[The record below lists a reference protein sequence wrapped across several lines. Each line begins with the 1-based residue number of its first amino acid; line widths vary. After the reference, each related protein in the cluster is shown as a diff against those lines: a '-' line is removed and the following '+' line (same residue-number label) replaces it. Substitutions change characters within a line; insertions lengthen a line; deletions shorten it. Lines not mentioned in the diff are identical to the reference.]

1 MNLRE
6 YDGIFRY
13 LMQQRSLREED
24 IVYVGNIVDWCR
36 QHGIPE
42 TDKERPFRLIAA
54 EGQGCRM
61 LIQETV
67 SEEVIE
73 ERINAMRIRGQV
85 LNVAVDRA
93 ERLDGIHK
101 KLAYLFL
108 HEYARSLPEVEDD
121 LLADNRAFEEME
133 RLGYFKT

>member
-6 YDGIFRY
+6 YDGLFRY
-13 LMQQRSLREED
+13 LMQQRCLREED
-24 IVYVGNIVDWCR
+24 ILYVEDIADWCR
-36 QHGIPE
+36 QNGIAE
-42 TDKERPFRLIAA
+42 TDKERPFKVIAA

-61 LIQETV
+61 LIREV
-67 SEEVIE
+67 LSEERIE
-73 ERINAMRIRGQV
+73 ERIKAMGIRGQV

-93 ERLDGIHK
+93 DMLDTAHK

-108 HEYARSLPEVEDD
+108 SEYARSLPEVADD
-121 LLADNRAFEEME
+121 LLADNWAFEEME

>member
-6 YDGIFRY
+6 YDGLFRY
-13 LMQQRSLREED
+13 LMQQRCLREED
-24 IVYVGNIVDWCR
+24 ILYVENIADWCR

-42 TDKERPFRLIAA
+42 TDKEKPLKVIAA

-61 LIQETV
+61 LIREV
-67 SEEVIE
+67 SSEEVIE
-73 ERINAMRIRGQV
+73 ERINAMRIRGQL
-85 LNVAVDRA
+85 LNVAADRA
-93 ERLDGIHK
+93 DTLDSIQK

-108 HEYARSLPEVEDD
+108 SEYARSLPEIGDD
-121 LLADNRAFEEME
+121 LPADNWAFEEME

>member
-6 YDGIFRY
+6 YDGLFRY
-13 LMQQRSLREED
+13 LMQQSCLREED
-24 IVYVGNIVDWCR
+24 ILYVDDIADWCGR
-36 QHGIPE
+36 HGIPE
-42 TDKERPFRLIAA
+42 ADREKPFKIISV

-61 LIQETV
+61 LIREFL
-67 SEEVIE
+67 SDEVLE
-73 ERINAMRIRGQV
+73 ERIKAMGIRNQV

-93 ERLDGIHK
+93 EMLDGIHK

-121 LLADNRAFEEME
+121 LLADNRAFEVME